1 MENEIMNPQAEQA
14 AVSEPVAEVSGE
26 ELAEEKLNAMLYT
39 EEKEEVPEEVEE
51 AVALPKIYLV
61 RRQYTAKDG
70 RRFWEY
76 VLPVLFNGN
85 RMEVRFVANDRSGY
99 EGLDNLFANGVKK
112 VEMQFSEEKQVNDV
126 TKEVRK
132 YYKYEAIY
140 TDQGGFMWRFPLKL
154 KSSSDKAYMENYIRY
169 LKYLVAQAKK

>member
-1 MENEIMNPQAEQA
+1 MENEILYPQAENIS
-14 AVSEPVAEVSGE
+14 VNEPKVEASGE
-26 ELAEEKLNAMLYT
+26 AVAEEKLNALYT
-39 EEKEEVPEEVEE
+39 EEKAEVPEEVEE
-51 AVALPKIYLV
+51 AVSLPKIYIV
-61 RRQYTAKDG
+61 RRQYTSKDG

-112 VEMQFSEEKQVNDV
+112 VEIQFSEEKQVNDV

-132 YYKYEAIY
+132 YNKYEAIY
-140 TDQGGFMWRFPLKL
+140 TDKDGFMWRFPLKL